1 MQNTNFWSKSSS
13 YNGFW
18 TIFDSQGSFFK
29 DKKKIL
35 KMKKR
40 DSLSSRLK
48 ILENFAYIFK
58 D

>member
-1 MQNTNFWSKSSS
+1 MQNTNFWSKSSF

-40 DSLSSRLK
+40 EQVELTLK
-48 ILENFAYIFK
+48 NFAYIYK